1 MVKRWSV
8 QPRWHILAWGAFLLC
23 VTEAAFAEESPAERR
38 GLIFVREYCSQ
49 CHAIG
54 KVGGSRLANAAPFAP
69 QISSCRFAATFC
81 LREFIRRCGDFSL
94 HRGLSRASGAMAAAT
109 VEKRNNNLA

>member
-1 MVKRWSV
+1 MVKRQSV
-8 QPRWHILAWGAFLLC
+8 QLRWLLLIWSAFLLC

-54 KVGGSRLANAAPFAP
+54 KAGGSRLQKQSHFVSAG
-69 QISSCRFAATFC
+69 R
-81 LREFIRRCGDFSL
+81 
-94 HRGLSRASGAMAAAT
+94 HRGLICQLSTAR
-109 VEKRNNNLA
+109 

>member
-1 MVKRWSV
+1 MVKRQSV
-8 QPRWHILAWGAFLLC
+8 LARWLFLTWGALLLC

-54 KVGGSRLANAAPFAP
+54 KAGGVALRMRPHFAHCVSDN
-69 QISSCRFAATFC
+69 QFQTCSDLC
-81 LREFIRRCGDFSL
+81 LREFI
-94 HRGLSRASGAMAAAT
+94 
-109 VEKRNNNLA
+109 

>member
-1 MVKRWSV
+1 MVKRRSV
-8 QPRWHILAWGAFLLC
+8 QPRWLLLAWGAFLLC

-54 KVGGSRLANAAPFAP
+54 KVGGSRLANAAPFRALRLRYP
-69 QISSCRFAATFC
+69 VADLQRPLLEGIHPAMPRFQLTPSQVM
-81 LREFIRRCGDFSL
+81 DV
-94 HRGLSRASGAMAAAT
+94 MAYLKT
-109 VEKRNNNLA
+109 LER

>member
-8 QPRWHILAWGAFLLC
+8 QPRWLLLAWGAFLLC

-54 KVGGSRLANAAPFAP
+54 KAGGSRLPNAAPFRALRLRYP
-69 QISSCRFAATFC
+69 VADLQRPLLEGIHPAMPRFQLTPNQVM
-81 LREFIRRCGDFSL
+81 DV
-94 HRGLSRASGAMAAAT
+94 MAYLKT
-109 VEKRNNNLA
+109 P